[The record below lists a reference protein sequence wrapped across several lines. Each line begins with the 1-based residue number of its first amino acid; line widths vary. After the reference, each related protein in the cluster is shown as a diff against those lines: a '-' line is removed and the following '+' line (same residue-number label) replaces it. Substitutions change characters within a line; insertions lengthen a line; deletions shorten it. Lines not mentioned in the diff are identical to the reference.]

1 MEKKVYK
8 APAIKNFQM
17 TSVDGL
23 LQSVSASVEGMKYR
37 GDTKSGDVTNVT
49 DADTKSQGQWDDF
62 WNNLVQ

>member
-23 LQSVSASVEGMKYR
+23 LVSISGEGMRYG
-37 GDTKSGDVTNVT
+37 GDTKNGEKINVT
-49 DADTKSQGQWDDF
+49 ESDTKSQGQWDDF
-62 WNNLVQ
+62 WNTLVQ